1 MESAG
6 QCRNILTIAHAIQPG
21 TTGGLPVHRSL
32 PIFVR
37 VDIANRSPN
46 NPYPNR
52 RMKRFAIPA
61 LLALLVFLPAIAK
74 TLTTETIALPT
85 IQCNMCK
92 QTIESKLADLDGLQS
107 ITVDVENHNAVVV
120 FNAEK
125 VTLSEIE
132 TAITK
137 VGYDANEKKAV
148 LKAQKKLSPCC
159 QPGGDR

>member
-1 MESAG
+1 
-6 QCRNILTIAHAIQPG
+6 
-21 TTGGLPVHRSL
+21 
-32 PIFVR
+32 
-37 VDIANRSPN
+37 
-46 NPYPNR
+46 
-52 RMKRFAIPA
+52 MKRFALPA
-61 LLALLVFLPAIAK
+61 LLALLVFLPAFAK

-92 QTIESKLADLDGLQS
+92 QTIESKLAELEGLQS

-120 FNAEK
+120 FNADK